1 MSTAA
6 LLLALASAGVHA
18 LWNLLLA
25 GARDTSAAMAGQLV
39 VSLVAW
45 APLCLLLWDL
55 DAAALP
61 YLLPASA
68 CQLAYFALL
77 AAAYEAGELS
87 LVYPLA
93 RGGAPLL
100 VALLAA
106 AGIGGS
112 FGAWQ
117 ALGIVAIAAGV
128 LAVRGLRGPWQGR
141 DTLLAGATAATIAA
155 YTVLDRY
162 GIRHAGPLTYVW
174 VELAPAAL
182 VYVAVVARRR
192 GVAVVRRAI
201 GRNTVLAGI
210 GALGSYALVVA
221 ALRLGSAAPVAAVR
235 ETGVVIA
242 VALAAVVLGEP
253 VGRGRMLGA
262 VVVAAG
268 TVLVALG

>member
-1 MSTAA
+1 MPADA

-25 GARDTSAAMAGQLV
+25 GAEDSIAAMAAQLV

-45 APLCLLLWDL
+45 APLAALTWGIE
-55 DAAALP
+55 AAALP
-61 YLLPASA
+61 YLLAASA

-100 VALLAA
+100 VALVAA
-106 AGIGGS
+106 AGAGGS

-117 ALGIVAIAAGV
+117 AVGIVAIGLGV
-128 LAVRGLRGPWQGR
+128 VAVRGVRGPWRGR
-141 DTLLAGATAATIAA
+141 DTVLAGATAATIAA

-162 GIRHAGPLTYVW
+162 GIRHAEPLTYVW
-174 VELAPAAL
+174 LELAPAAL
-182 VYVAVVARRR
+182 LYVAFVARVRGAGAIRGALGRR
-192 GVAVVRRAI
+192 TVV
-201 GRNTVLAGI
+201 AGI
-210 GALGSYALVVA
+210 GALGSYVLVVA
-221 ALRLGSAAPVAAVR
+221 ALRLGAAAPVAAVR
-235 ETGVVIA
+235 ETSVVIA
-242 VALAAVVLGEP
+242 VALAALVLGER

-262 VVVAAG
+262 AVVAVGTALVAAG
-268 TVLVALG
+268 